1 MLLRFCRYL
10 ALAYAVG
17 LAVGEAALNT
27 VLGQWHY
34 APMWVIDYAIVAYL
48 LVGFRATRHGRYLP
62 VLMSA
67 YALSAGVV
75 YMAFFW
81 HFDPDLPAAL
91 RGSPVVVALIGLVLA
106 VSVVGL
112 IGTTAAWLPQEQA
125 AIRSGVTGERGA

>member
-1 MLLRFCRYL
+1 MLPFCRYL

-17 LAVGEAALNT
+17 LAVGEAVLNT
-27 VLGQWHY
+27 ALGQWHY
-34 APMWVIDYAIVAYL
+34 PPMWVIDYVIVAYL
-48 LVGFRATRHGRYLP
+48 LVGFRATRDGRYLP

-81 HFDPDLPAAL
+81 HFDPDLPDAL
-91 RGSPVVVALIGLVLA
+91 RGSPVVVALIGLILA

-112 IGTTAAWLPQEQA
+112 IATTAAWLPRERA
-125 AIRSGVTGERGA
+125 AERGA